1 MTDMSAPPRIPFLGL
16 DIFPDAGLTH
26 VEHADAATMESIKPS
41 GSEIAASRF
50 TIGNHGSEIAPSDK
64 ATLILSNESDGH
76 LHAKFSGSRMEGH
89 VRPGTLTFVPADVS
103 QQYEFR
109 GKTTNIA
116 LAIDQGLLER
126 VANTDP
132 LLGSVDGLEPRGFF
146 IRPSLQKLV
155 EDQYQI
161 MASGEAG
168 WRVLSE
174 STGLRIAYELL
185 TMFNGAKRTRTGT
198 APLSQRELEEL
209 LDFIDGEMESNFG
222 LNEMAATLDRDPFGF
237 SRAFKA
243 ATGES
248 PHQFVIH
255 RRLARVKDMLSRS
268 RMPLAEISY
277 ATGFAS
283 QSHMTATFSKH
294 FGLPPGQYRRLANR

>member
-1 MTDMSAPPRIPFLGL
+1 MTAHDLEQSGL
-16 DIFPDAGLTH
+16 DLFPSASFAN
-26 VEHADAATMESIKPS
+26 VESARMDRTITPS
-41 GSEIAASRF
+41 ESEISASRF
-50 TIGNHGSEIAPSDK
+50 SIGSNTSVVAPCNKAALVLSTESRGSLEGTVAG
-64 ATLILSNESDGH
+64 ARV
-76 LHAKFSGSRMEGH
+76 SGE
-89 VRPGTLTFVPADVS
+89 VRPGMMTFVPSNVD
-103 QQYEFR
+103 QRYEFT
-109 GKTTNIA
+109 GEATNIA
-116 LAIDQGLLER
+116 LAIDQSLLTR
-126 VANTDP
+126 VAKTDP
-132 LLGSVDGLEPRGFF
+132 LLGSVTGLEPRTLFV
-146 IRPSLQKLV
+146 RPMLQNLI
-155 EDQYQI
+155 EEQYRVL
-161 MASGEAG
+161 ASGQAG

-174 STGLRIAYELL
+174 SIGLRIAYELF
-185 TMFNGAKRTRTGT
+185 TMFNGSEGKKPGVT
-198 APLSQRELEEL
+198 PLSDGEMSELVE
-209 LDFIDGEMESNFG
+209 FIDGMIETNFG

-255 RRLARVKDMLSRS
+255 RRLAKVKEMLGRS